1 MKTDKTYINEDGS
14 IDFDKFNL
22 LSENEQKNEM
32 LYWTEKQWI
41 DYMSQTPALT
51 EEECFGPILAKIE
64 KEIQENESGI

>member
-1 MKTDKTYINEDGS
+1 MKKQKTYINEDVS
-14 IDFDKFNL
+14 MDFDKFNL
-22 LSENEQKNEM
+22 LSEEEQLDEM
-32 LYWTEKQWI
+32 EHWTEKQWI

>member
-1 MKTDKTYINEDGS
+1 MRKKKIYINEDGS
-14 IDFDKFNL
+14 MDFDKFNL

-32 LYWTEKQWI
+32 MHWTERQWF
-41 DYMSQTPALT
+41 DYDNHTPALT